1 MISYFPVVTGSL
13 VVLGNVSVS
22 GSINTSGSITISG
35 SITSAS
41 FASTASFV
49 ALAQSAS
56 NAVSAQTASFANTLT
71 VAGNLTAQTLVVQT
85 ITSSIVYSSG
95 SNIFG
100 NNIANTQVMTGSV
113 TVTGSLAVVTNGT
126 EFQVGATG
134 VNLGNA
140 LTDSHVISGSLRV
153 NPNGLFISSSGN
165 IGIGTIS
172 PSSILNPSSTP
183 VITLRSTTA
192 GAYPSHVLQ
201 YINGQE
207 AGITLASS
215 LYIDV
220 AGDSTATN
228 NNIIFRTTNTNST
241 PTPLVERMRITSAGN
256 VNMSGSLILTGTTS
270 QILQTVG
277 NSISGDNVAVFY
289 NTNASNSYGVYIGA
303 GTGTNHALYITDYS
317 RSSALFKVQ
326 GNGNVGIG
334 TSSPGDRLTIATG
347 ASTSAAVTFWANA
360 GTSANELYVG
370 QGSSNEAYVFNRANQ
385 HLVLGTNNTERMRI
399 TSGGNVLIG
408 TTTTPSGTKFYTAL
422 GDTEGFRFG
431 NWQSYTYTPNNAWIA
446 ENTWFDGNFKRIT
459 TGYAYALYSDAAS
472 GFQIRVSGTS
482 STNSLISW
490 LLGITV
496 LPNGT
501 VYNYNN
507 STTWQQ
513 TSDIKIKQNVRP
525 ISNVLDKITA
535 LNPTHFE
542 YKNKPGQTKT
552 GFIAQ
557 EFEQVFPGH
566 VSEFEPSKEYKEY
579 FEEGETMKLIDA
591 DLIPYLVKAIQEL
604 NAKFE
609 EYKAT
614 HP

>member
-13 VVLGNVSVS
+13 TVS
-22 GSINTSGSITISG
+22 GSVNISGGITASGGITISG
-35 SITSAS
+35 SIASAS

-334 TSSPGDRLTIATG
+334 TSSPQRTLSIANGGPSVEIDPNGG
-347 ASTSAAVTFWANA
+347 AAGPIYFNYNRSTSTYTTPEYWAL
-360 GTSANELYVG
+360 EHKFM
-370 QGSSNEAYVFNRANQ
+370 SN
-385 HLVLGTNNTERMRI
+385 GGTERMRI